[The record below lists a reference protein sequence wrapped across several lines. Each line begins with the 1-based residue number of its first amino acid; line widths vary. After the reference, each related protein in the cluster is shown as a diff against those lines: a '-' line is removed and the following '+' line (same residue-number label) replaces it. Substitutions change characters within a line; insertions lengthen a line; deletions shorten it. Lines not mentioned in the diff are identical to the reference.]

1 MSFCIW
7 DGVFVTWDGTF
18 DVWDEVSCNVIT
30 KIAGFAFMFGLHK
43 LCSKQSLSRSLW
55 KKVHRL
61 EKCTPTPL
69 VALQT
74 NMSYGQR
81 PKVGTLIFLHLS
93 LLNVGSTLLSPKE
106 MDSCNPLPN
115 RGKHF
120 YIPFVTWWVCW
131 CPFSQPHAIVQVSS
145 NVEGGE
151 YCHKPQRLLCSI
163 WEQMSPHPLF
173 FQMSAPTSSKEHGWI
188 LTMIDGWETSTDQS
202 IGDHKQTSLCLDKFS
217 FTTAADRCDN
227 KFSICGFLW
236 TSTRC
241 LFWDWDSRTQTSR
254 EGFNAVGLSEAWS
267 LPQWQRHLTLSS
279 SILQIPQWGLT
290 SDSDH
295 RIRRIW

>member
-1 MSFCIW
+1 MQS
-7 DGVFVTWDGTF
+7 
-18 DVWDEVSCNVIT
+18 S
-30 KIAGFAFMFGLHK
+30 
-43 LCSKQSLSRSLW
+43 SK
-55 KKVHRL
+55 H
-61 EKCTPTPL
+61 
-69 VALQT
+69 
-74 NMSYGQR
+74 
-81 PKVGTLIFLHLS
+81 
-93 LLNVGSTLLSPKE
+93 
-106 MDSCNPLPN
+106 
-115 RGKHF
+115 GKHF

-151 YCHKPQRLLCSI
+151 PFHKPQRLLCSI
-163 WEQMSPHPLF
+163 WGQMSPHSLF
-173 FQMSAPTSSKEHGWI
+173 SKCPHRLPVRTMVGSGQWFMDGKHRQIKALVTTNKHPFVSISS
-188 LTMIDGWETSTDQS
+188 L
-202 IGDHKQTSLCLDKFS
+202 

-241 LFWDWDSRTQTSR
+241 LFWEWDSRAQTSR
-254 EGFNAVGLSEAWS
+254 AGFNAVGLSEAWS

-295 RIRRIW
+295 RIRRIR